1 MCEIA
6 AMILAGG
13 APAPSINLKRERV
26 EGCFAM
32 SSCLFALTFDAL
44 FVVAAFILVFAIGL
58 GLGMLKRG

>member
-1 MCEIA
+1 
-6 AMILAGG
+6 MILAGG
-13 APAPSINLKRERV
+13 APTPSISLKRERV